1 MEFSLPAILRALVE
15 GRVEF
20 VLVGGVAAVLQG
32 VPIQTYD
39 VDIVFSQEAD
49 NLTRALAV
57 LESLDAVFRIQPSR
71 RLRPSVSHLS
81 GSGHINLLSK
91 YGPLDLLTNVGENLR
106 YGDLIGLSQP
116 MRIGEGIVINVLNL
130 KTLID
135 LKEQLGGEKD
145 LAMLPILRQTLRE
158 SGGK

>member
-91 YGPLDLLTNVGENLR
+91 DGPLDLLTNVGENLR